1 TAASAAATG
10 SGSLGSALDQLP
22 PDVRDQASAALGT
35 DLSGGGSTSSR
46 TTGPVAAGMP
56 VSTGMPIA
64 TVVDTGVLSLVADVD
79 ETDVFQV
86 RPGVLANAEL
96 DAAPGATY
104 PATVVAVDLSPTQS
118 ARGGVS

>member
-1 TAASAAATG
+1 IRAVDTGIGNLSAALVSLTGAQRSQATAAVTAAQRAVDALTIRAPIGGTVELGRTAASAAATG

-56 VSTGMPIA
+56 VSTGMPI
-64 TVVDTGVLSLVADVD
+64 
-79 ETDVFQV
+79 
-86 RPGVLANAEL
+86 
-96 DAAPGATY
+96 
-104 PATVVAVDLSPTQS
+104 
-118 ARGGVS
+118 